1 MSNLY
6 IQAQTLTDIADA
18 IRDKTGAGTT
28 MTPSQM
34 ASAIGSIS
42 GGGEE
47 LDNFIENGVGEVYE
61 NSRITKIAK
70 GTFAYTDIISVN
82 FSNVISI
89 KDKAFQYCS
98 SLTTISFPVT
108 TSIGNYAFAHCDSL
122 NTANFPNVTT
132 IGNSAFYHC
141 DLLTTVNFSAATSI
155 GVNAFTYC
163 SALTTAIF
171 PNVTYI
177 RGSAF
182 RNCYN
187 LLSLYLLGS
196 SIPTLTNTYVFISTP
211 ISNYT
216 TSTGGIY
223 GSIYVPAS
231 LYDSYIT
238 ATNWATYSS
247 RFVSV

>member
-89 KDKAFQYCS
+89 KDKAFQYCTK
-98 SLTTISFPVT
+98 LTTVSFP
-108 TSIGNYAFAHCDSL
+108 AA
-122 NTANFPNVTT
+122 TT
-132 IGNSAFYHC
+132 IGNSAFYYC

-177 RGSAF
+177 GGSAF